1 MTPPR
6 VSYRDLQ
13 DAPRVLE
20 RRLEARARPLRAA
33 PTGSSVRSPER
44 WGHMLPASPAV
55 RKWVP
60 RVGLIALG
68 VSLSSLSSQPR
79 TGAQLLAP
87 DCAQSTQLGAAGHGG
102 GPRHPPAPAEPQ
114 DPVPLT
120 TYTAFE
126 ESAVQGEG
134 LWQEGLRPGS
144 PSVQMRTG
152 RSRGRVGRWGSGTPN
167 TPALTSVGSFSSKFQ
182 LLACKMGA
190 PSHGVSVDAG
200 RRGRAPHPHLLPLY
214 SGPSFAGPLHP
225 VLVVLAALMAVR
237 LAHGDGQGGESQT
250 RWPSGI
256 TWGVFPKSPTPR
268 TCPKLCLGDQT
279 RGLGA
284 CTYCTLSR

>member
-20 RRLEARARPLRAA
+20 RKLEARARPLRAA
-33 PTGSSVRSPER
+33 PTGSSVWSPER

-87 DCAQSTQLGAAGHGG
+87 DCAQSTQPGAAGHGG
-102 GPRHPPAPAEPQ
+102 GPRHPPAPAEPR
-114 DPVPLT
+114 DPVSLT
-120 TYTAFE
+120 THTAFE

-152 RSRGRVGRWGSGTPN
+152 RSRGRVGRWGSGTPH

-182 LLACKMGA
+182 LLACKMGGT
-190 PSHGVSVDAG
+190 PPPRGQ
-200 RRGRAPHPHLLPLY
+200 RGRWTE
-214 SGPSFAGPLHP
+214 GPRPSPSPSASVFWSFLRGALASCACRISCVDGSEAGARRWSRWRVPDQ
-225 VLVVLAALMAVR
+225 VALR
-237 LAHGDGQGGESQT
+237 NY
-250 RWPSGI
+250 
-256 TWGVFPKSPTPR
+256 
-268 TCPKLCLGDQT
+268 LG
-279 RGLGA
+279 RV
-284 CTYCTLSR
+284 S